1 MRMSEEK
8 LLRELEER
16 RENEILDIGVPQQ
29 CEESQER
36 EDVEEEEVEKTS
48 WEEMEEAGEMLMRNG
63 ADIPRYTSLD
73 LPAFNALVEE
83 CADNL
88 MMTTFK
94 GLPRQKV
101 SSATRIPG
109 HIFIFMTLFWLRHYP
124 TVDLLSILFRLH
136 VRTCTQVLKR
146 TTVALAKTL
155 KEEVRFPTDEEMEEL
170 KHTTMQ
176 NHAFSNCV
184 CIVDGSEIQ
193 ISRPKNKELQRRTWS
208 AKKKQNSLN
217 VMFITKLNGEI
228 LFYSPF
234 RIGAHDQSHWKE
246 LNLRQRFVGKTF
258 GIMGDGGF
266 HFNTEDDEEKIIGYK
281 PFKKPKGG
289 LLTQEQKDYNTKL
302 SEIRVVVENA
312 IRVVKV
318 FTILGGV
325 FRHFRNGAGQI
336 NEQDILTICVSL
348 ANRKIR
354 KTPLRSCDWTASD
367 WREVFE
373 LLPPLSPYPNE
384 EMFFD
389 VENGRQ

>member
-1 MRMSEEK
+1 MKTRGSGGGRKERNRKYYEKICKNERKMEERRRKDRECQKRKKIEESLLYDAQVGGERREKRMRMSEEK

-63 ADIPRYTSLD
+63 ADIPCYMSLD

-101 SSATRIPG
+101 SSTTRIPG

-228 LFYSPF
+228 LSESVLMTNH
-234 RIGAHDQSHWKE
+234 IGKS
-246 LNLRQRFVGKTF
+246 
-258 GIMGDGGF
+258 
-266 HFNTEDDEEKIIGYK
+266 
-281 PFKKPKGG
+281 
-289 LLTQEQKDYNTKL
+289 
-302 SEIRVVVENA
+302 
-312 IRVVKV
+312 
-318 FTILGGV
+318 
-325 FRHFRNGAGQI
+325 
-336 NEQDILTICVSL
+336 
-348 ANRKIR
+348 
-354 KTPLRSCDWTASD
+354 
-367 WREVFE
+367 
-373 LLPPLSPYPNE
+373 
-384 EMFFD
+384 
-389 VENGRQ
+389 